1 MIHAKPLQFLFVAF
15 LMLLPVNAHADE
27 TLDRAEIE
35 KIIREYL
42 VENPEIMLEV
52 QEALGRKQAD
62 ELVARQAETIK
73 QEQEMLFNSP
83 YQIEFGNPDAAV
95 TIVEFFDYNCGFC
108 QRAMADMEQ
117 ILESDSENVRF
128 VLKEFPVLGEQSIE
142 ASRVSLAFAQLAP
155 EKIGEFHT
163 TLLSQDGIKDG
174 EMALQLAVALGANED
189 EMRGEME
196 KPYIID
202 ALTEV
207 YRVAEDLG
215 VTGTPSYIVGENV
228 VFGAV
233 GYEQLKQEIEK
244 QQQQ

>member
-1 MIHAKPLQFLFVAF
+1 MIHTKPLKSLLVAL
-15 LMLLPVNAHADE
+15 LMLFPLNAYADDA
-27 TLDRAEIE
+27 LDRAAIE

-52 QEALGRKQAD
+52 QEALGRKQAE

-73 QEQEMLFNSP
+73 QEQEMLFNSR
-83 YQIEFGNPDAAV
+83 YQIEFGNPDAPV

-142 ASRVSLAFAQLAP
+142 ASRVSLAFAQLMP
-155 EKIGEFHT
+155 DKIGEFHT
-163 TLLSQDGIKDG
+163 TLLSRDGVKDG
-174 EMALQLAVALGANED
+174 DMALQLAVAMGAD
-189 EMRGEME
+189 EEKMRGEME

-207 YRVAEDLG
+207 YRVAEELG

-233 GYEQLKQEIEK
+233 GYEQLKQEIGN